1 VALASLAKGRLS
13 GEEAVYV
20 PVVASLDDGTVSIT
34 PRKAWCSSAAKG
46 KDVKGGPGLQ
56 LLRAVRDESHAV
68 ALGAHRRRRRSSLF
82 QEMLQ
87 GDPSEFGL
95 VEGVNAEVGDSSD
108 EEEREMSAVG

>member
-1 VALASLAKGRLS
+1 M
-13 GEEAVYV
+13 
-20 PVVASLDDGTVSIT
+20 
-34 PRKAWCSSAAKG
+34 KG
-46 KDVKGGPGLQ
+46 KDATGGPGLQ
-56 LLRAVRDESHAV
+56 LLRVVRDESHAV

-95 VEGVNAEVGDSSD
+95 VEGVNAGDSSD